1 MLGDIIMIEDQ
12 EEKRK
17 LESEYNINRGFELM
31 LRRASRKKVSQKN
44 KKKFEI
50 KFAKTFSLFG
60 LEFSFN
66 FDFSFDFRKYSSQ
79 IKK

>member
-1 MLGDIIMIEDQ
+1 MIEDQ

-44 KKKFEI
+44 QKKFQI

-60 LEFSFN
+60 LEVSFD
-66 FDFSFDFRKYSSQ
+66 FDFSFDFKKYSNR